1 MNSRE
6 DYQIQYEKMREDMRC
21 QINKAKEEMYYEKTK
36 QERQHQDDNL
46 PLGLFFLKYGSILGL
61 LAYTYMKLI

>member
-21 QINKAKEEMYYEKTK
+21 QVNKVKEELYYKNTK
-36 QERQHQDDNL
+36 QERQGQDDKL
-46 PLGLFFLKYGSILGL
+46 SLGLFLIKYGSILGL